1 MDMIVF
7 IDAFAWVFVLSS
19 AIPSVIL
26 GKERSVLVQ
35 FFVCLALTFLVFMV
49 LDVIS
54 NYGQGPMDQLLSF
67 AVLFSN
73 PLFAGL
79 YLSMPY
85 VLMLVLD
92 MHSRKSRKK
101 KEELDEVKTVYSDS
115 TVTAE
120 QKLQEEEQT

>member
-1 MDMIVF
+1 MDIIVF
-7 IDAFAWVFVLSS
+7 IYAFAWVFVLSS

-35 FFVCLALTFLVFMV
+35 FFVCLALTFLAFMV

-92 MHSRKSRKK
+92 MHSRKSGKK
-101 KEELDEVKTVYSDS
+101 KEELDEVKTAYSDS

>member
-35 FFVCLALTFLVFMV
+35 FFVCLALTFLAFMV

-73 PLFAGL
+73 PLFTGL

-101 KEELDEVKTVYSDS
+101 KEELDEVKTAYSDS

>member
-35 FFVCLALTFLVFMV
+35 FFVCLALTFLAFMV